1 MSKYN
6 WNHDLRFLVLL
17 TIIVFLQSCTTIPT
31 GRYDALSNSSQEILN
46 GTSDTYVRIEKLERL
61 FLIETAPSNKSL
73 ELKPFVPVTTAGDKQ
88 LSFDIIPAL
97 HFREEAI
104 QTLVKY
110 TLVLRAFAKRD
121 FAGEIDNAATEF
133 SGSIKSLAKTADP
146 NNEKA
151 QQYAGAIAT
160 VVDVIGRAIVEKKRL
175 DGLKKVMDSAQP
187 HLQSLSDLIADDNEK
202 IKTSAD
208 IMLNR
213 ILAHKQ
219 KQRPPVNTPERS
231 KFDSD
236 ASFIISEVDAI
247 KKTLDKIDEA
257 IKKVPNAH
265 AETRKK
271 LEDELQG
278 FDAMAELIKEVQRI
292 DKFYRSLK

>member
-1 MSKYN
+1 MNKSQQYYKI
-6 WNHDLRFLVLL
+6 LILF
-17 TIIVFLQSCTTIPT
+17 TIIVLSLGCTAIPT
-31 GRYDALSNSSQEILN
+31 GRYDALSDSSQEILN
-46 GTSDTYVRIEKLERL
+46 GTSDTYVRIEKLQRL
-61 FLIETAPSNKSL
+61 FLIETAPSDKSL
-73 ELKPFVPVTTAGDKQ
+73 KSKPFAPVTTTGDKQ
-88 LSFDIIPAL
+88 VSFDLIPAL

-110 TLVLRAFAKRD
+110 TLVLQAFAKRD

-133 SGSIKSLAKTADP
+133 YGSVKSLAKTADP

-175 DGLKKVMDSAQP
+175 DGLKKVMDSTQP
-187 HLQSLSDLIADDNEK
+187 HLQSLSDLIANDNEK

-208 IMLNR
+208 IMLDR
-213 ILAHKQ
+213 ILEHKQ
-219 KQRPPVNTPERS
+219 KQRPPIDTPDRS
-231 KFDSD
+231 KFDSEV
-236 ASFIISEVDAI
+236 SFIISEVDAI

-271 LEDELQG
+271 LDDKSQG